1 MYRLRVKACH
11 PDQFGLDPVR
21 QRRGEEELKSIN
33 LAFETL
39 LESEHHPAHRAGAQR
54 ATSVR
59 ERSVR
64 RGGLSGSKRRRPVS
78 PAHGL
83 WGEGRLAGW
92 FLPILLLFLAVWLFR
107 VLRPLR

>member
-11 PDQFGLDPVR
+11 PDQYGLDPVR
-21 QRRGEEELKSIN
+21 QKQGEEELKRLN

-39 LESEHHPAHRAGAQR
+39 LEAEPFPAARADAPR
-54 ATSVR
+54 TASVR
-59 ERSVR
+59 SRSVHR
-64 RGGLSGSKRRRPVS
+64 KDSAGRKRRRSVS
-78 PAHGL
+78 KDHGL
-83 WGEGRLAGW
+83 WWEGRLAGW